1 MHDDGNISPENL
13 DDTDVLEEIYG
24 ISKEKSKENMLY
36 GKDNQFHDMLI
47 TPTNEEIFERF
58 LDIPGINEIHDDN
71 VEPLEEVRL
80 V

>member
-1 MHDDGNISPENL
+1 
-13 DDTDVLEEIYG
+13 
-24 ISKEKSKENMLY
+24 MLY

-71 VEPLEEVRL
+71 VDPLEEVEI
-80 V
+80 VEPEEYISEIDKTPEAEEIEEESASGE